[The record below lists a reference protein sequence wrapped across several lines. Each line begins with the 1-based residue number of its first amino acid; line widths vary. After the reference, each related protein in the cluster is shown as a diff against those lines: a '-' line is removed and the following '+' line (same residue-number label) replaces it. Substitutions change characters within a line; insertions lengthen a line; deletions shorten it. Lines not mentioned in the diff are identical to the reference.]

1 MQIILKI
8 KNINPHRVMM
18 NLLGAMRA
26 PMSDNCG
33 LPKGITIEGFIDD
46 GDIRG
51 LKYRDL
57 LNQTCVD
64 PMLIN
69 VDSSTNN
76 RQLDFSYGGIDGR
89 IQMLE
94 PSLTIK
100 KKPRP
105 EHKVWDGFG
114 WSYEYKTAWKPKVWN
129 IADTQEEFI
138 CDGKEIIDLKIE
150 PNQLFEIVLNV
161 TKRVRTIDRLTAM
174 VVVGK
179 KQLKIKGD
187 VRKKK

>member
-18 NLLGAMRA
+18 NLLGAMRTL
-26 PMSDNCG
+26 MSDNCG

-46 GDIRG
+46 GEIRG

-57 LNQTCVD
+57 LNQMSVD
-64 PMLIN
+64 PILIN
-69 VDSSTNN
+69 VVESTNN
-76 RQLDFSYGGIDGR
+76 RQLDFSIGDNWGR

-129 IADTQEEFI
+129 IADTQEDFI
-138 CDGKEIIDLKIE
+138 ADGREIIDLKIE
-150 PNQLFEIVLNV
+150 PNQLFEIVFNA
-161 TKRVRTIDRLTAM
+161 TKRVRTIDRLKDM

-179 KQLKIKGD
+179 KNLKIKGD
-187 VRKKK
+187 VREKK

>member
-179 KQLKIKGD
+179 KQLKI
-187 VRKKK
+187 VSLE

>member
-1 MQIILKI
+1 MMQIILKI
-8 KNINPHRVMM
+8 KNSNKKSLMM

-26 PMSDNCG
+26 PMADNCG
-33 LPKGITIEGFIDD
+33 LPKGITIEGFFHDESGIT
-46 GDIRG
+46 G

-57 LNQTCVD
+57 LNQMSVD
-64 PMLIN
+64 PILIS
-69 VDSSTNN
+69 VVKSTNN
-76 RQLDFSYGGIDGR
+76 RQLDFSIGDNWGR

-105 EHKVWDGFG
+105 EHKVWDGFS

-129 IADTQEEFI
+129 IADTQEDFI
-138 CDGKEIIDLKIE
+138 ADGREIIDLKIE
-150 PNQLFEIVLNV
+150 PNQLFEIVFNA
-161 TKRVRTIDRLTAM
+161 TKRVRTIDRLKDV

-179 KQLKIKGD
+179 KI
-187 VRKKK
+187 